1 MAVPNITIGLVAA
14 ARQRMII
21 LRYFF
26 AVVCVILYGYFLS
39 KFYSSIS
46 LLPIT
51 HVNEQEEN
59 NDQNHT
65 LSSYKSST
73 LSSNAD
79 ADADADNDKCGIWMA
94 PSSLNPYPGNF

>member
-1 MAVPNITIGLVAA
+1 MAVPNTSIGAAAAAA

-51 HVNEQEEN
+51 DVNKQEDN
-59 NDQNHT
+59 NGQDHT
-65 LSSYKSST
+65 LSSYKSSK
-73 LSSNAD
+73 LPSN
-79 ADADADNDKCGIWMA
+79 ADADNDKCGIWMA